1 VKRVVRAGAPGRAL
15 VLVSARAVVGVL
27 FAALTTMTLVS
38 GAYAAAPG
46 PAICGKSS
54 AAAPAVTRLR
64 DAMAHGRF
72 IAYQPTSL
80 QVTNGVSTQAD
91 PDSMR
96 ADLQV
101 LRLRFDSLITYDSIH
116 GAEAIPGIAASLGY
130 RAVIIGIWNPFN
142 PAELSAA
149 LAAAKNNP
157 QVVVGLSLG
166 NEMLFFHR
174 HGSAELVR
182 LLDTIRA
189 QAPQLALSTT
199 EPFQMFEAPEAAPIL
214 QRLDFLLPNIHPVF
228 QPWFRGAPESNAV
241 QFVVNVVSDLA
252 GYYCGPILVK
262 ETGIPT
268 APEEQGFTEK
278 KQAAFYEE
286 LRHRFAESAVAPAA
300 ARGSGSG
307 PAAGDR
313 AFAYFAAFDAPW
325 RLLDGGPAAGQRP
338 AEEEAHWG
346 LYDEKRRPKPVVAS
360 IPPLTSPSSPPHHEP
375 RHY

>member
-1 VKRVVRAGAPGRAL
+1 VRRGAAIAL
-15 VLVSARAVVGVL
+15 ATIV
-27 FAALTTMTLVS
+27 LVS
-38 GAYAAAPG
+38 GAQAAQPG
-46 PAICGKSS
+46 PSICSKSS

-80 QVTNGVSTQAD
+80 HVTNGVSTHAD
-91 PDSMR
+91 PDSIR

-101 LRLRFDSLITYDSIH
+101 LRPRFDSLITYDSIH

-130 RAVIIGIWNPFN
+130 RAIIIGIWNPFN

-149 LAAAKNNP
+149 LAAANKNP

-174 HGSAELVR
+174 HGSAELVG
-182 LLDTIRA
+182 LLDTLHA

-228 QPWFRGAPESNAV
+228 QPWFHSAPESNSV

-278 KQAAFYEE
+278 RQASFYEE
-286 LRHRFAESAVAPAA
+286 LRHRFVESATAVATTAPAA
-300 ARGSGSG
+300 ARGS
-307 PAAGDR
+307 AAPPGAR
-313 AFAYFAAFDAPW
+313 AFAYFSAFDAPW
-325 RLLDGGPAAGQRP
+325 RLQDGGPAPGQRP

-360 IPPLTSPSSPPHHEP
+360 IPLLTSRSSPPHHG
-375 RHY
+375 

>member
-1 VKRVVRAGAPGRAL
+1 VRRGAAIAL
-15 VLVSARAVVGVL
+15 VRVAARAVVGAL
-27 FAALTTMTLVS
+27 LAALTTVILVP
-38 GAYAAAPG
+38 GARAAAPG
-46 PAICGKSS
+46 PSICGKSS

-80 QVTNGVSTQAD
+80 HVTNGVSTHAD
-91 PDSMR
+91 PDSIR

-101 LRLRFDSLITYDSIH
+101 LRPRFDSLITYDSIH

-130 RAVIIGIWNPFN
+130 RAIIIGIWNPFN

-149 LAAAKNNP
+149 LAAAHNNP

-174 HGSAELVR
+174 HGSAELVG
-182 LLDTIRA
+182 LLDTLHAR
-189 QAPQLALSTT
+189 APQLALSTT

-228 QPWFRGAPESNAV
+228 QPWFHSAPESNAV

-278 KQAAFYEE
+278 RQASFYEE
-286 LRHRFAESAVAPAA
+286 LRHRFAEGA
-300 ARGSGSG
+300 
-307 PAAGDR
+307 R
-313 AFAYFAAFDAPW
+313 AFAYFSAFDAPW
-325 RLLDGGPAAGQRP
+325 RLQDGGPAPGQQP

-360 IPPLTSPSSPPHHEP
+360 IPLLTSRSSPPHHE
-375 RHY
+375 